1 MYKKVYDK
9 NKGIFIYVDAHTGK
23 EIIHGTGIFDTL
35 TKLFSSGV
43 ASSIS
48 TAGKKALE
56 TAGKAALESGTKKV
70 GTEVGNLAADK
81 IVEKLKKKPAP
92 AVGNLIAKE
101 LQEKNNNKN
110 NNEEDIHM
118 RINRIL
124 SGSGTLARAGTSA
137 QQKRINRLIYKN

>member
-9 NKGIFIYVDAHTGK
+9 NKGIFIYVDAQTEE

-35 TKLFSSGV
+35 TKLLSSGV

-70 GTEVGNLAADK
+70 GTEVGNLAAAK

-101 LQEKNNNKN
+101 LQEKNNSKN
-110 NNEEDIHM
+110 NDNEEDIHM

-124 SGSGTLARAGTSA
+124 SGSGTSAR
-137 QQKRINRLIYKN
+137 QKRINRLIYKN